1 MATIRKIEAS
11 YGEKAAGIVW
21 SWYETQDKRGREIE
35 PIEGP
40 YADLYTADQRARG
53 AHTQKA
59 ERAQAKPEEYCKE
72 HKDSSHRFFSHQ
84 LTTPRGV
91 VPIG

>member
-1 MATIRKIEAS
+1 MATIQKIEAS

-21 SWYETQDKRGREIE
+21 SWYETQDEIGREIE

-40 YADLYTADQRARG
+40 HADLYAADQRARA

-59 ERAQAKPEEYCKE
+59 ERAQAKPEEYREE
-72 HKDSSHRFFSHQ
+72 HQDSSHSLLSHQ
-84 LTTPRGV
+84 LMTPG
-91 VPIG
+91 G